1 MEDINFWTLFNTSS
15 SISYMLYE
23 SITFLYYLQIF
34 EECLQDRTIAELK
47 LNELLDDC
55 TQLQEKLFEIE
66 GETYCELNVK

>member
-1 MEDINFWTLFNTSS
+1 
-15 SISYMLYE
+15 MLYE
-23 SITFLYYLQIF
+23 SVTFLYYLQIF
-34 EECLQDRTIAELK
+34 EECLQDCTIVELK